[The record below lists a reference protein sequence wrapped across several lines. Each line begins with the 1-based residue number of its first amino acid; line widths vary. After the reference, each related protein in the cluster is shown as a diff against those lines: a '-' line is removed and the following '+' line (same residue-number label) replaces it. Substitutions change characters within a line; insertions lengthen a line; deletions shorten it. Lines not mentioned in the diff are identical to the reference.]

1 MKKKR
6 ALILV
11 NKLARQGEADLD
23 AVRRVLEDGGI
34 DSVVHA
40 FDAIDRIEEAVR
52 RHRQHIDC
60 VIVGG
65 GDGTLNA
72 ALESIL
78 DSKLPLGVLP
88 MGTANDLARTLEIPF
103 APEDAA
109 GVIVRGRIA
118 RIDLG
123 WVNGKHYLNVAH
135 IGLAAKVSHTLTTE
149 MKKRWSVLAY
159 PLALIDA
166 YRTNRPFKAR
176 VTCDG
181 QTQNLK
187 SIQIAIGNGRHYGG
201 GMSVRH
207 DAVIDDRQLNF
218 YSLEPQSIWH
228 LLWSAPAI
236 VRGTFTRG
244 DLVRLMNGKEIEVT
258 TSRTMRVD
266 TDGELVTRTPA
277 VFRVKEGALPI
288 FVP

>member
-1 MKKKR
+1 MKAKC

-11 NKLARQGEADLD
+11 NKKAREGEADLD
-23 AVRRVLEDGGI
+23 ATREILAEGGI
-34 DSVVHA
+34 ASVVHGFEDVA
-40 FDAIDRIEEAVR
+40 EIEAAVR
-52 RHRQHIDC
+52 RHQANADRI
-60 VIVGG
+60 VVGG

-72 ALESIL
+72 ALESVIA
-78 DSKLPLGVLP
+78 SGLPLGVLP
-88 MGTANDLARTLEIPF
+88 MGTANDLARTLRIPSV
-103 APEDAA
+103 PEEAA
-109 GVIVRGRIA
+109 GIIARGRVI

-135 IGLAAKVSHTLTTE
+135 IGLAAKVSHVLSTE

-159 PLALIDA
+159 PLALFEA

-181 QTQNLK
+181 RTQTLR
-187 SIQIAIGNGRHYGG
+187 SIQIAVGNGRHYGG

-207 DAVIDDRQLNF
+207 DAVIDDHRLNF

-228 LLWSAPAI
+228 LLAAAPAI
-236 VRGTFTRG
+236 ARGTFGRG
-244 DLVRLMNGKEIEVT
+244 DPVRLMDGKEIKVAPN
-258 TSRTMRVD
+258 RVMQVD
-266 TDGELVTRTPA
+266 TDGELVARTPA
-277 VFRVKEGALPI
+277 VFRVEEAALPI